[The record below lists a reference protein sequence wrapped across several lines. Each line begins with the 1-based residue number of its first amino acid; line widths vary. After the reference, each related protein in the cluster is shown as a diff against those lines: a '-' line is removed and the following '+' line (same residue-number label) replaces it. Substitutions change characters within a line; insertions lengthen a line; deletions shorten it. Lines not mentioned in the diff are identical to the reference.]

1 MSSSA
6 ARKVDTQRRPAASER
21 RVLIP
26 TDVALPP
33 SFAALRVL
41 EMKEL
46 GGETMGTSWS
56 VKLAVPASVDVAAL
70 ASGIEDVLT
79 RIVGEMSPWEAGSH
93 LSRFNAAPA
102 GTALRLPPGFFK
114 VLSAALHWAKTSNGA
129 FDPTVGAAVG
139 VWGFGPGGRR
149 TDVPGKAEVEAA
161 RADRGWRSVTLDR
174 PNRTA
179 VQPGGVALDL
189 CAIAKGYAVDEVARF
204 LRAQGV
210 GNMLV
215 EIGGEL
221 RGEGLKPDGAPW
233 WIEFER
239 PRATLPGASALP
251 ETLLALT
258 GRSVATSGDER
269 RYFDRGG
276 RRYAHTIDP
285 RTGAPVTHD
294 LVSVT
299 VIAETCMTADAA
311 ATALTVLGPD
321 LGPAFAERHGIAA
334 RFVRHD
340 GAALFEQMSPAMRA
354 MLD

>member
-1 MSSSA
+1 MSSA
-6 ARKVDTQRRPAASER
+6 TAGKMDTYVHSGGGER

-26 TDVALPP
+26 HDVALPP

-41 EMKEL
+41 QMKEF

-56 VKLAVPASVDVAAL
+56 VKIAVPASFDVAPL
-70 ASGIEDVLT
+70 AREIEGVLAGIVD
-79 RIVGEMSPWEAGSH
+79 EMSPWEPNSH
-93 LSRFNAAPA
+93 LSRFNAAA
-102 GTALRLPPGFFK
+102 SGTSHRLPPGFFK
-114 VLSAALHWAKTSNGA
+114 VLSAALHWARMSNGA

-139 VWGFGPGGRR
+139 VWGFGPGAR
-149 TDVPGKAEVEAA
+149 TSEVPDQAAIEAA
-161 RADRGWRSVTLDR
+161 RADQGWRSVTLDR

-189 CAIAKGYAVDEVARF
+189 CGIAKGYAVDEVAKV
-204 LRAQGV
+204 LRTQGI
-210 GNMLV
+210 GHMLV

-233 WIEFER
+233 WIAFER
-239 PRATLPGASALP
+239 PRGAISGASALP
-251 ETLLALT
+251 DMLLALT

-269 RYFDRGG
+269 RYFERGG

-285 RTGAPVTHD
+285 RSGTPVAHD

-299 VIAETCMTADAA
+299 VVAEACMTADAA
-311 ATALTVLGPD
+311 ATALTVLGPEQ
-321 LGPAFAERHGIAA
+321 GPAFAERHGLAA
-334 RFVRHD
+334 RFVRYD
-340 GAALFEQMSPAMRA
+340 GKTLSEQLSPAMRA